1 MLWSQMLSVNQI
13 TERLADLSL
22 AEAEERLIQF
32 NSWERPTA
40 LVLVMCRAPT
50 AADCLRVFLEWGDV
64 CDAPW
69 WERSNIAKSLRRAL
83 AEVALAD
90 FLDPAARSFY
100 DALPEVVPVWRGCEQ
115 GRERGLSWTT
125 DRATAEGFA
134 EGKRIVNKTPTLA
147 RAEILKRHILA
158 VFVERQECEI
168 VLDPRHLRRLSSC
181 KFASHPAPTVP

>member
-1 MLWSQMLSVNQI
+1 MLSVNQI
-13 TERLADLSL
+13 TERLADLSF

-50 AADCLRVFLEWGDV
+50 AADRLRVFLDWGCV

-69 WERSNIAKSLRRAL
+69 RERSNIAEFLRRAL
-83 AEVALAD
+83 TEVALAD
-90 FLDPAARSFY
+90 FLGPAARSFY

-134 EGKRIVNKTPTLA
+134 EGKRTVNKTPTLA
-147 RAEILKRHILA
+147 RAEIPKRHILA
-158 VFVERQECEI
+158 VFVERQESEI
-168 VLDPRHLRRLSSC
+168 VLDPRHLCRLSGC